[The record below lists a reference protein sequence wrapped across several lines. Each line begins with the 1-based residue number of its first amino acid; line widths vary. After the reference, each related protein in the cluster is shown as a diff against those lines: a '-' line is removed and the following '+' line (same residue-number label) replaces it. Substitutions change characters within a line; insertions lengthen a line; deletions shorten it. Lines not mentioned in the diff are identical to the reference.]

1 MEYAINPSTIVKLEK
16 LPISPATTGFLKY
29 NIENVKIAAAMSSIP
44 MTKPT
49 NPMILSKLFMNIIIT
64 RNSLPVMVNIV

>member
-1 MEYAINPSTIVKLEK
+1 MEYAINPSIIVKLEK
-16 LPISPATTGFLKY
+16 LPTSPATTGFLKY

-49 NPMILSKLFMNIIIT
+49 NPMILSKLFMNIIYHQK
-64 RNSLPVMVNIV
+64 

>member
-1 MEYAINPSTIVKLEK
+1 MPLIRVPLLNWKNYQL
-16 LPISPATTGFLKY
+16 SPATTGFLKY

-64 RNSLPVMVNIV
+64 RNNLPVIVLI